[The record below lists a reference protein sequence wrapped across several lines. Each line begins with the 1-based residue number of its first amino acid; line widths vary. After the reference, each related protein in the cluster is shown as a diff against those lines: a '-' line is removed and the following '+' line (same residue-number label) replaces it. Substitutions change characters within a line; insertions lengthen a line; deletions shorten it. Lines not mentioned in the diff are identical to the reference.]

1 MKKDFTLIFNKKEI
15 YNTLFF
21 FDSNILNKKFNFL
34 RKKINFL
41 YYGNFGS
48 IFNLKEKKNII
59 ISTLKLLKDNKKF
72 QYIDFFKIQ
81 ILKELPK
88 YFVLKKINAKCLI
101 GNDHFLNSN
110 AFQFD
115 MVKSRKVKT
124 VTINCS
130 HSGILPLRK

>member
-88 YFVLKKINAKCLI
+88 YFVLKK
-101 GNDHFLNSN
+101 
-110 AFQFD
+110 
-115 MVKSRKVKT
+115 
-124 VTINCS
+124 
-130 HSGILPLRK
+130 